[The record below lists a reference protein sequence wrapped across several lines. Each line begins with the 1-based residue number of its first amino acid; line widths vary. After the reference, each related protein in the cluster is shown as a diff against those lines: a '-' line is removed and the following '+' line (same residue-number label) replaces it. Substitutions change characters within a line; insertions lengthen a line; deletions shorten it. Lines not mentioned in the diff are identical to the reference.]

1 VQSVVYEEFRRNVGH
16 SVRDVVVL
24 VPHTAATGNHQTV
37 VIAAEPACNLELL
50 GGAASFNK

>member
-37 VIAAEPACNLELL
+37 VIAAEPACNL
-50 GGAASFNK
+50 